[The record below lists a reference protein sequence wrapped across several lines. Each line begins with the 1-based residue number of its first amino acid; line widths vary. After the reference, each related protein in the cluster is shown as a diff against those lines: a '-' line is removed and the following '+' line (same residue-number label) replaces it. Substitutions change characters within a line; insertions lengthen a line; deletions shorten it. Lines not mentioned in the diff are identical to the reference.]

1 VWKLVMNMVIILEIL
16 GGIVVLALAVRF
28 AVRDA
33 RQRRGVVEEQDTS
46 EVPAHSGQHQ
56 AEQDPSAAVDQREGE
71 EVAALSAPATAPA
84 TGPEPPAD
92 TR

>member
-1 VWKLVMNMVIILEIL
+1 MNMVIILEIL

-33 RQRRGVVEEQDTS
+33 RQRRGVAE
-46 EVPAHSGQHQ
+46 
-56 AEQDPSAAVDQREGE
+56 EQDPSAAVDQREGE
-71 EVAALSAPATAPA
+71 EVVALSAPATAPA
-84 TGPEPPAD
+84 TGSETAPVTGSEPPAD